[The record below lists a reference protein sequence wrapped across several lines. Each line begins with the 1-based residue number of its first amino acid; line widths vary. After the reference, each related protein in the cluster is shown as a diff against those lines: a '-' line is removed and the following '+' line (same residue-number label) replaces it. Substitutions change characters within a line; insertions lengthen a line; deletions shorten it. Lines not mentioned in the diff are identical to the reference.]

1 MADNKYSCTQ
11 SELYACCY
19 IGWQS
24 YNNNLVRF
32 TNFKGFYTALY
43 GTARV
48 GEVDAAKALPDEQ
61 TRDEVAESLRILLI
75 AKGTECTD
83 GWQQLKRYIASAY
96 PDDLQKPKL
105 EAAGSDY
112 YREAAREDWEN
123 LSMLMQAGSNFIGN
137 NTADLTASNNMPL
150 TFQGDF
156 NTLKTD
162 FDDLYL
168 DFKNAEQIA
177 FTQTETKINANNG
190 IFEKLM
196 DMFLDGQ
203 QIFKK
208 TPATQKQF
216 IFESV
221 LELVS
226 SPGSSGL
233 KGTVTKQ
240 VDAMP
245 IEGAKLTLVELVK
258 AVQTDASG
266 KYDFGNFA
274 AGTYTLRVEAA
285 GFVTI
290 EEKVVIETGVVSTKD
305 FVMVGV

>member
-1 MADNKYSCTQ
+1 MADNKYPCTQ
-11 SELYACCY
+11 GELYACCY
-19 IGWQS
+19 IGWKS
-24 YNNNLVRF
+24 YGNNLARF
-32 TNFKGFYTALY
+32 TNFKGFYTALF

-61 TRDEVAESLRILLI
+61 TRDEVAETLRILLI
-75 AKGTECTD
+75 DKGTECTD

-96 PDDLQKPKL
+96 PDELQKPKL

-112 YREAAREDWEN
+112 YREATNENWED
-123 LSMLMQAGSNFIGN
+123 LSLLMQAGSNFIGN
-137 NTADLTASNNMPL
+137 NTADLTANNNMPL
-150 TFQGDF
+150 TFQNDF

-162 FDDLYL
+162 YDALYL

-177 FTQTETKINANNG
+177 FTLTENKINANNA
-190 IFEKLM
+190 IYDKLIE
-196 DMFLDGQ
+196 MFLDGQ
-203 QIFKK
+203 QIYKK
-208 TPATQKQF
+208 EPATMKQF
-216 IFESV
+216 VFESV

-240 VDAMP
+240 VDGTP

-258 AVQTDASG
+258 AVETDALG

-274 AGTYTLRVEAA
+274 AGTYTLRIEAA

-305 FVMVGV
+305 FAMAGV